1 MLNKMFINNFI
12 GLTCHH

>member
-12 GLTCHH
+12 GLTCHQ